1 MSNNK
6 EISITKIKND
16 KYMFNLIKIYPDPDS
31 PKKIIKKGLTIHKK
45 TLEINELNEDCIDF
59 LLANT
64 SGFIES
70 YANFGFINIQGVLC
84 FVYASDKDT
93 QEELKLYLKNKTSY
107 SLFRINNYHYFIL
120 SCDVSQ
126 KLEQE
131 VKQEFETIR
140 KFFINEE
147 LYFNNSPYRFDYF
160 F

>member
-31 PKKIIKKGLTIHKK
+31 PTKIKKKGLTIHKK

-70 YANFGFINIQGVLC
+70 LQ
-84 FVYASDKDT
+84 
-93 QEELKLYLKNKTSY
+93 
-107 SLFRINNYHYFIL
+107 IL
-120 SCDVSQ
+120 A
-126 KLEQE
+126 L
-131 VKQEFETIR
+131 
-140 KFFINEE
+140 
-147 LYFNNSPYRFDYF
+147 
-160 F
+160 